1 MHTYAFADAFNMCT
15 KPDRHVSIFPN
26 LIYKSSSNLCC
37 TLYVHRFHFLH
48 SYFRLKKGCYV
59 ILRLFCRYYLQD
71 IPFEQP
77 IKTVLK
83 MVYLEVTSF
92 IYLCNLENV
101 TNNTRKKG
109 SQLKKRKGPSC
120 YFNTLTLSCKRPKTD
135 LKIIQKRPINK
146 RKCQKS
152 KYTLS

>member
-1 MHTYAFADAFNMCT
+1 MPLPMHLICALNQIGTYQFSQILFTNLLQIYVAHYMYIAFISCI
-15 KPDRHVSIFPN
+15 HISG
-26 LIYKSSSNLCC
+26 
-37 TLYVHRFHFLH
+37 
-48 SYFRLKKGCYV
+48 LKKGCYV

-120 YFNTLTLSCKRPKTD
+120 YVGTVTLSCKRPKTD
-135 LKIIQKRPINK
+135 LKIIQKRPINN

>member
-1 MHTYAFADAFNMCT
+1 MIRFRPTTRFSVAKSSYLEKYLIKSKMHTYAFADAFNMCT

-77 IKTVLK
+77 LK
-83 MVYLEVTSF
+83 ESRKNGICTYSKIRSYIF
-92 IYLCNLENV
+92 YLCDLC
-101 TNNTRKKG
+101 NNTQEKG
-109 SQLKKRKGPSC
+109 FRL
-120 YFNTLTLSCKRPKTD
+120 
-135 LKIIQKRPINK
+135 NK
-146 RKCQKS
+146 
-152 KYTLS
+152 